1 MKKII
6 WMIFLISAVI
16 TPVVVFAG
24 VNMKPQTAAEW
35 RDYLRF
41 RRDQT
46 LDELYKLQPDARWEI
61 MKAKGYATF
70 TSLNVNLIFA
80 SVTGGRGIVH
90 ENGFIGKDTFMR
102 MAQGGLGLGF
112 GVKDFRAVFIF
123 DNKEVM
129 DKFINSGWSFGGE
142 ADAAFKGGD
151 TGVATSGAIA
161 IAPGL
166 RVYQLTES
174 GLALQATVH
183 GTKYWR
189 DSFVNGDGGE

>member
-1 MKKII
+1 MMKKLS
-6 WMIFLISAVI
+6 MIFLIGLLIAPMAAFASVNTKPN
-16 TPVVVFAG
+16 TP
-24 VNMKPQTAAEW
+24 AEW
-35 RDYLRF
+35 RDYLRY

-46 LDELYKLQPDARWEI
+46 LDELYKLDPHARWEV
-61 MKAKGYATF
+61 MNAKGYATF

-80 SVTGGRGIVH
+80 SMTAGRGIVN
-90 ENGFIGKDTFMR
+90 ENGLIGRDTFMR

-123 DNKEVM
+123 N
-129 DKFINSGWSFGGE
+129 DKQVLDRFLNSGWSFGGE

-151 TGVATSGAIA
+151 QGAAASGAIA
-161 IAPGL
+161 VAPGL
-166 RVYQLTES
+166 KVYQLTQS

-189 DSFVNGDGGE
+189 DNYVNDGN